1 MAPVRGSRDQSEVL
15 ARSRRERPGRLF
27 VVGQRFNLDQVAPVE
42 VEGLTDS
49 LALELELEL
58 EPFGVSIFSVQ
69 PGAIKSEWAAIAAD
83 RHTRAVAGGITTD
96 RRFYS
101 VMRRLS

>member
-1 MAPVRGSRDQSEVL
+1 LAPVRGSRDQSEVL

-49 LALELELEL
+49 LALELELE
-58 EPFGVSIFSVQ
+58 PFGVSIFSVQ